1 MKLDRNTLNKFL
13 LMVLFIMI
21 FESLNGMYVVKS
33 IDLFNEVHS
42 KTGISLNDYI
52 TVEMIKYFSSV
63 SIFMIFSIYT
73 YVSYRHYKINSLYKG
88 VWTLFIT
95 TNILFKIFVFKQ
107 DTIFYYLSIIFQFIL
122 VIYILKFKQK
132 EREE

>member
-21 FESLNGMYVVKS
+21 FESLNGMYAVKS

-95 TNILFKIFVFKQ
+95 SNILFKIFVFKQ
-107 DTIFYYLSIIFQFIL
+107 DTIFYYLSIIIQFIL

-132 EREE
+132 ERGE